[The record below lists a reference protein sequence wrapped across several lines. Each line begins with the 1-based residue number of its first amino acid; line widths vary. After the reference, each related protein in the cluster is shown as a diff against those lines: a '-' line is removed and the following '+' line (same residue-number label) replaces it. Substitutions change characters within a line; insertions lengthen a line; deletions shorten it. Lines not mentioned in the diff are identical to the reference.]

1 MIIFS
6 NRAAAHLV
14 DNMNLP
20 KGNAII
26 KQFSD
31 GELYIKIE
39 SDIANKEIWV
49 IACTQA
55 PAKNL
60 LELFFIL
67 DALTRMGAPRIN
79 LFFPYFGYARQAIAQ
94 VGEAG
99 SAERICKILQQFP
112 LGIIKIMHVHAA
124 PRMRNFLTFDNIID
138 IDFFCNIAAYYDCI
152 AAPDKGAAE
161 FAQKIAQVCHK
172 EVVFL
177 KKVRPDHEQVKIES
191 LNGNVIGKKIL
202 LVDDIISTGR
212 TIIEAAQVLKNG
224 GALEI
229 SAAATHGILSQGALE
244 RFAKSVVKKIYVTN
258 TLKNSQPD
266 SIAVYDT
273 SHFIETIIRQTNY

>member
-6 NRAAAHLV
+6 NRGAAHLV

-31 GELYIKIE
+31 GELYVKIE
-39 SDIANKEIWV
+39 SDITNKEIWV

-55 PAKNL
+55 PAENL

-67 DALTRMGAPRIN
+67 DALSRMGAPHIN
-79 LFFPYFGYARQAIAQ
+79 IFFPYFGYARQAIAQ
-94 VGEAG
+94 VGE
-99 SAERICKILQQFP
+99 SASADRICKILQQFP
-112 LGIIKIMHVHAA
+112 LGIVKIMQVHAA
-124 PRMRNFLTFDNIID
+124 DRMRNFLTFDNIID
-138 IDFFCNIAAYYDCI
+138 IDFFCNIATHYDCI

-177 KKVRPDHEQVKIES
+177 KKIRPYHEQVKIES
-191 LNGNVIGKKIL
+191 LDGNVAGKKIL
-202 LVDDIISTGR
+202 LVDDIISTGH
-212 TIIEAAQVLKNG
+212 TIIQAAQVLKNA
-224 GALEI
+224 GAVEI
-229 SAAATHGILSQGALE
+229 SAAATHGILSHGAHE
-244 RFAKSVVKKIYVTN
+244 RFAESMVKKIYVTN
-258 TLKNSQPD
+258 TLKNNQPD
-266 SIAVYDT
+266 SIAVYDV
-273 SHFIETIIRQTNY
+273 SPFIETIIRQTNY